1 MMRIPLQPE
10 TRAIKTLSLVVI
22 ALMVALG
29 ITVLAGAA
37 ALRHIDLAWR
47 HELTGRWT
55 VQLARA
61 DPTRPVA
68 QADIDHA
75 VDTLK
80 TISGV
85 VQARAVQQSE
95 LRGLLKPWL
104 QNDALT
110 AELPLPALIDIT
122 VDADAGANLEALAQ
136 KISALLPDA
145 RLDDHENWTRDLM
158 RLAKTGEVL
167 GLAMFAAITFTAVL
181 TIAATAR
188 ARLAINRPEIELLH
202 RLGASDGYIA
212 RQFQAGAFQS
222 SLLGAILGSF
232 VAGGALAVL
241 LTIGQSQAPLIP
253 QLRLAPTDWAVLA
266 AVPIGAVLL
275 ATLVARWTA
284 QALARRLP

>member
-1 MMRIPLQPE
+1 MRIPLQPE
-10 TRAIKTLSLVVI
+10 TRAIRTLSLVVI

-37 ALRHIDLAWR
+37 ALRHIDVEWR

-55 VQLARA
+55 VQLAPA

-75 VDTLK
+75 VEALR
-80 TISGV
+80 TIPGLID
-85 VQARAVQQSE
+85 ARAVQPPE
-95 LRGLLKPWL
+95 LRRLLKPWL
-104 QNDALT
+104 RNDALT
-110 AELPLPALIDIT
+110 AELPLPTLIDIT
-122 VDADAGANLEALAQ
+122 VDADAGANLDTLAQ
-136 KISALLPDA
+136 KIVVLLPSA
-145 RLDDHENWTRDLM
+145 KLDDHENWTRDLM

-167 GLAMFAAITFTAVL
+167 GLAMFAAIALTAVL
-181 TIAATAR
+181 TVAATAR

-212 RQFQAGAFQS
+212 RQFQTGALQS
-222 SLLGAILGSF
+222 SLLGAILGSL
-232 VAGGALAVL
+232 VAGGGLAAL

-253 QLRLAPTDWAVLA
+253 QLRLGPSDWIILA

-284 QALARRLP
+284 HALARRLP